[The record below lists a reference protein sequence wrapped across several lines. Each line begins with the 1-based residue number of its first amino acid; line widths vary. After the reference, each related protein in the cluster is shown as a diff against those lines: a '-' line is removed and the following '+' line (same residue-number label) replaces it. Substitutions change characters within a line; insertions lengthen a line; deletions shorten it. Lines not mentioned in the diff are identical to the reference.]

1 MQFVFFCAKIYVGL
15 LRSNGRRSRKMV
27 KIVSVE
33 NASLANKAGL
43 LPGDILVSINKNEI
57 TDVLDYRFYLTER
70 KVTLRYL
77 RDGKEHKCVIKKDE
91 YDDIGLEFA
100 TPLMD
105 EKHSCKNGCIFCFID
120 QNPDGL
126 RDSLYFKD
134 DDSRLSFIHGN
145 YITLTN
151 MTDADI
157 DRIVKMRFS
166 PINISVHTT
175 NPDLRVKMMKN
186 KRSGEVL
193 KYLKTLKRAG
203 ISMCAQIVLC
213 KGVNDGDELIRT
225 MNDLSEYFPELT
237 SVAVVPSGLTKFRD
251 KLFPLTAFT
260 KEDAEAVI
268 DQIEGFSEGC
278 LERFGS
284 RLFFPADEFYLL
296 AERPLPDEDYYE
308 GYPQI
313 ENGVGM
319 LRSFLTEFEMAR
331 EDASDMGD
339 ELLVKRC
346 VSVATGVSAY
356 PMISELASRVTELCP
371 NLEINVYK
379 IINNFFG
386 DSITVSGLL
395 TGRDILDQLKDKP
408 LGEVLFIPECSLR
421 REEDDFLCGMTRAEL
436 SSALSVEISTVENDG
451 YEFMRSMLGA
461 E

>member
-1 MQFVFFCAKIYVGL
+1 
-15 LRSNGRRSRKMV
+15 MV

-33 NASLANKAGL
+33 RASLAEKAGL
-43 LPGDILVSINKNEI
+43 MSGDTLLSINNNEI
-57 TDVLDYRFYLTER
+57 SDVLDYRFYLTER
-70 KVTLRYL
+70 KVTLRFL
-77 RDGKEHKCVIKKDE
+77 RDGKEHKCLIRKDE
-91 YDDIGLEFA
+91 YDDIGLEFS

-120 QNPDGL
+120 QNPEGL

-175 NPDLRVKMMKN
+175 NPELRVKMMKN

-193 KYLKTLKRAG
+193 KYLSVLKRAG

-213 KGVNDGDELIRT
+213 RGINDGEELIST
-225 MNDLSEYFPELT
+225 MRDLSEFFPELT
-237 SVAVVPSGLTKFRD
+237 SVAIVPSGLTKFRD

-260 KEDAEAVI
+260 KEDAISVI
-268 DQIEGFSEGC
+268 DTVEKFSSEC
-278 LERFGS
+278 LSRFGS

-296 AERPLPDEDYYE
+296 AGRALPSEDYYE

-319 LRSFLTEFEMAR
+319 LRSFLSEFDMAR
-331 EDASDMGD
+331 EDIADMGD
-339 ELLVKRC
+339 ELLIKRS

-356 PMISELASRVTELCP
+356 PMISSLAEQIMSICP
-371 NLEINVYK
+371 NLEIKVYK

-386 DSITVSGLL
+386 ESITVSGLL
-395 TGRDILDQLKDKP
+395 TGKDILEQLRDKP
-408 LGEVLFIPECSLR
+408 LGQTLFIPECTLR

-436 SSALSVEISTVENDG
+436 SRALSVDVQTVENDG